1 MPQYGRMPTEKMG
14 FLCRN
19 GVAISINGTYGC
31 YVIRIKID
39 YYMDI
44 SSYQLR
50 IEHTWN
56 RSTNIRYTF
65 NSPQDM
71 PANVCVCVFIQSFQ
85 SSLTWAW
92 NCNRCCNVY
101 FVHTHIVHKTYEMD
115 SFEFLFRK
123 ERFVASACVSH
134 PIVRALSFRDD
145 FVVVWFVVDDFGTIV
160 VISACDLVVARKF

>member
-71 PANVCVCVFIQSFQ
+71 PANVCVCVCSFNHF
-85 SSLTWAW
+85 SLLSLGHGT
-92 NCNRCCNVY
+92 VIDVVMSTSY
-101 FVHTHIVHKTYEMD
+101 THT
-115 SFEFLFRK
+115 
-123 ERFVASACVSH
+123 
-134 PIVRALSFRDD
+134 
-145 FVVVWFVVDDFGTIV
+145 
-160 VISACDLVVARKF
+160 